1 MTGATCNH
9 FGTMLQDFA
18 VADALT
24 EHKGEHATV
33 DPYSVKEVYPS
44 WNIGVYAD
52 SLEVNVL
59 PIESAIKACTA
70 LYRRL
75 Q

>member
-1 MTGATCNH
+1 MI
-9 FGTMLQDFA
+9 QDFS
-18 VADALT
+18 VADTQL
-24 EHKGEHATV
+24 EHKGEEAIM

-44 WNIGVYAD
+44 WDVGVYAD

-59 PIESAIKACTA
+59 PTESAIKACTA

>member
-1 MTGATCNH
+1 MFLTKELTGAVLPTTIQE
-9 FGTMLQDFA
+9 FSVTDT
-18 VADALT
+18 VA
-24 EHKGEHATV
+24 EQSIM
-33 DPYSVKEVYPS
+33 DPYNVKEIYPS
-44 WNIGVYAD
+44 WDIGVYVD

>member
-1 MTGATCNH
+1 MI
-9 FGTMLQDFA
+9 QDFS
-18 VADALT
+18 VADNLA
-24 EHKGEHATV
+24 EHKGEQATL

-44 WNIGVYAD
+44 WDVGVYAD

-70 LYRRL
+70 LHRRL

>member
-1 MTGATCNH
+1 MI
-9 FGTMLQDFA
+9 QDFS
-18 VADALT
+18 VTETLS
-24 EHKGEHATV
+24 EHKGEHAIV
-33 DPYSVKEVYPS
+33 DPYGVKEVNPS
-44 WNIGVYAD
+44 WDIGVYAG